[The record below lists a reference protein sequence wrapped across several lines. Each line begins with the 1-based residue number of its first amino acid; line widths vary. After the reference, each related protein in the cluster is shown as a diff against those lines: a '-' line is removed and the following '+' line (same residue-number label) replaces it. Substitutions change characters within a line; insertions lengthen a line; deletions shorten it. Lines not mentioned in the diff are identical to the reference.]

1 MLDTALVV
9 WALGSLPGAPAVWPE
24 PQATVVVWELEE
36 VDGPALA
43 FYDPGPASSLGTSSR
58 WIPGPLEPSS
68 WVLPRGTRST
78 DRVGMAFPDADELA
92 RVRRAAD
99 GKPYPTDNDPA
110 GRTPHLRRPGVEYGW
125 DFTRPQPQT
134 GPGTHRI
141 RVRSEAALVDA
152 RFHPEDSLARSGA
165 WSVHVAVAVPGTYRT
180 AVTAEWKDA
189 AGHRVVQTVSNQVHL
204 IADERELSGSVA
216 LQDWPLWQPRQA
228 GGRLRTLP
236 QRVHVKWQL
245 WAVDGPA
252 GAEHLV
258 DSASIWTG
266 KRTVALEQTQEHP
279 FALVVNGERRFC
291 AGVNAVRAQNRTA
304 YPAES
309 PTLREEDV
317 VLQQRMEELARSG
330 ANTVRFWGGGRYP
343 SERLLR
349 CADSLGLMLWV
360 DFSFAGTAYPT
371 SGPVFEEMKQEV
383 ERQAARLSAY
393 PSVVLLCGNNELEVA
408 WNNWGWQKKY
418 GIHGQDSLQ
427 MAQGMQSFFRE
438 FVPTVLARQAPGT
451 LYLPTSPLSNW
462 GKPSDFQTGNNHDW
476 RVWHGEQPTAVL
488 AERIAPFVTEW
499 GVPSYP
505 GPSVRQRWVGSND
518 HYLFSYKGMRLL
530 NRYLE
535 NETNASQRSL
545 STERGRAGW
554 SRRWQARVIS
564 RTITAQAADPR
575 CGGSLVWQL
584 NDVDDAISW
593 SLLDADNR
601 PKPAWRAAKRAWRR
615 IRR

>member
-1 MLDTALVV
+1 
-9 WALGSLPGAPAVWPE
+9 
-24 PQATVVVWELEE
+24 
-36 VDGPALA
+36 
-43 FYDPGPASSLGTSSR
+43 
-58 WIPGPLEPSS
+58 
-68 WVLPRGTRST
+68 
-78 DRVGMAFPDADELA
+78 
-92 RVRRAAD
+92 
-99 GKPYPTDNDPA
+99 
-110 GRTPHLRRPGVEYGW
+110 VEYGW
-125 DFTRPQPQT
+125 DFSRPQPQT

-141 RVRSEAALVDA
+141 RVRSEAALVEPVFHQDA
-152 RFHPEDSLARSGA
+152 FAQEGT
-165 WSVHVAVAVPGTYRT
+165 WSVRAAVAAPGNYRT
-180 AVTAEWKDA
+180 AVTAEWTDA
-189 AGHRVVQTVSNQVHL
+189 VGKRVVQTVSDQVHQ

-216 LQDWPLWQPRQA
+216 LHDWPLWQPRQA
-228 GGRLRTLP
+228 GGRLRTVP
-236 QRVHVKWQL
+236 QRVHMKWQL

-266 KRTVALEQTQEHP
+266 KRTVALEQTPEHP

-383 ERQAARLSAY
+383 ERQTARLSAH

-427 MAQGMQSFFRE
+427 MAQGMQLFFRE

-530 NRYLE
+530 DRYLE

-545 STERGRAGW
+545 ATERGRARW

-564 RTITAQAADPR
+564 RTIAAQAADPH

>member
-43 FYDPGPASSLGTSSR
+43 FYEPGTPSSLGTSSR
-58 WIPGPLEPSS
+58 WIPGPLEPAS

-92 RVRRAAD
+92 HVRRAAD

-125 DFTRPQPQT
+125 DFSRPQPRT

-266 KRTVALEQTQEHP
+266 KRTVALEQTPEHP

-309 PTLREEDV
+309 PTLREEDAI
-317 VLQQRMEELARSG
+317 LQQRLEELARSG

-360 DFSFAGTAYPT
+360 DFSFAGTVYPMG
-371 SGPVFEEMKQEV
+371 GPVFEEMKQEV
-383 ERQAARLSAY
+383 ERQAARLSAH

-418 GIHGQDSLQ
+418 GIHGTDSVLL
-427 MAQGMQSFFRE
+427 AQGMQSFFRE
-438 FVPTVLARQAPGT
+438 FVPTALARQAPGT

-499 GVPSYP
+499 GVPSHP
-505 GPSVRQRWVGSND
+505 GPSVRRRWVGIDD
-518 HYLFSYKGMRLL
+518 HYLFSYKGMSLL

-535 NETNASQRSL
+535 NETRASQRSL

>member
-1 MLDTALVV
+1 
-9 WALGSLPGAPAVWPE
+9 
-24 PQATVVVWELEE
+24 
-36 VDGPALA
+36 
-43 FYDPGPASSLGTSSR
+43 
-58 WIPGPLEPSS
+58 
-68 WVLPRGTRST
+68 
-78 DRVGMAFPDADELA
+78 
-92 RVRRAAD
+92 
-99 GKPYPTDNDPA
+99 
-110 GRTPHLRRPGVEYGW
+110 VEYGW
-125 DFTRPQPQT
+125 DFSRPQPQT

-141 RVRSEAALVDA
+141 RVRSEAALVEPVFHQDA
-152 RFHPEDSLARSGA
+152 LAQEGT
-165 WSVHVAVAVPGTYRT
+165 WSVHVAVAAPGNYRT
-180 AVTAEWKDA
+180 AVTAEWTDA
-189 AGHRVVQTVSNQVHL
+189 AGHRVVQTVSNQVHQ

-236 QRVHVKWQL
+236 QRVHMKWQL
-245 WAVDGPA
+245 WAVEGPA

-258 DSASIWTG
+258 DSASLWTG
-266 KRTVALEQTQEHP
+266 KRTVDLEQTPEHP

-304 YPAES
+304 YPTES
-309 PTLREEDV
+309 PTLREEDAI
-317 VLQQRMEELARSG
+317 LQQRMEELARSG

-383 ERQAARLSAY
+383 ERQAARLSAH

-418 GIHGQDSLQ
+418 GIHGTDSVLL
-427 MAQGMQSFFRE
+427 AQGMQSFFRE

-499 GVPSYP
+499 GVPSHP
-505 GPSVRQRWVGSND
+505 GPSVRRRWVGTDD
-518 HYLFSYKGMRLL
+518 HYLFSYKGMSLL

-535 NETNASQRSL
+535 NETRASQRSL
-545 STERGRAGW
+545 STERGRARW
-554 SRRWQARVIS
+554 SRRWQARVLS

>member
-1 MLDTALVV
+1 MLDTALMV

-43 FYDPGPASSLGTSSR
+43 FYEPGTSSSLGTSCR

-125 DFTRPQPQT
+125 DFSRPQPQT

-141 RVRSEAALVDA
+141 RVRSQAALVEPVFHQDA
-152 RFHPEDSLARSGA
+152 LAQEGTWTVRA
-165 WSVHVAVAVPGTYRT
+165 AVAAPGTYHT
-180 AVTAEWKDA
+180 AVTAEWTDA
-189 AGHRVVQTVSNQVHL
+189 AGKRVVQTVSDQVHQ

-216 LQDWPLWQPRQA
+216 LHDWPLWQPRPS
-228 GGRLRTLP
+228 GGRLRTVP
-236 QRVHVKWQL
+236 QRVQLKWRL

-258 DSASIWTG
+258 DSAWLWTG
-266 KRTVALEQTQEHP
+266 KRTVTLEQTPEHP

-291 AGVNAVRAQNRTA
+291 AGVNAIRAQNRTA

-309 PTLREEDV
+309 PTLQEEDV

-360 DFSFAGTAYPT
+360 DFSFAGTVYPS

-383 ERQAARLSAY
+383 ERQAARLSAH
-393 PSVVLLCGNNELEVA
+393 PSVVLLCGNNEMEVA

-418 GIHGQDSLQ
+418 GIHGQDSIQL
-427 MAQGMQSFFRE
+427 AQGMQSFFRE
-438 FVPTVLARQAPGT
+438 FVPTVLAGQAPGT
-451 LYLPTSPLSNW
+451 LYVPTSPLSNW

-476 RVWHGEQPTAVL
+476 RVWHGEQPTEVL

-505 GPSVRQRWVGSND
+505 GASVRQRWVGSND

-545 STERGRAGW
+545 ATERGRARW
-554 SRRWQARVIS
+554 SRRWQARVVS
-564 RTITAQAADPR
+564 HTITAQAADPR